1 MSITIGIV
9 GLGRVG
15 RSMIRTNFI
24 HSKKGRFNVSVL
36 CDVMPI
42 SQVAYLIAFDST
54 YGAAPFTVDY
64 EGDFIIIAGKKIRY
78 LQVDRRQGLE
88 NNKSLITL
96 RNLKLDILINAT
108 GTAIIDDLRNLIEL
122 QVTKKVL
129 CSWNISGSDLSI
141 VYGVNHNQYDPKK
154 HHVIAAS
161 TCTGNAMVPLAYIL
175 DKHIGID
182 YARIITIHPALSDQ
196 HLLDGFHKSSHL
208 GRTQA
213 ASIIPTK
220 TNVGASTSLVLPALE
235 GKLDSFSYRVPTEIV
250 SIMDISANLS
260 RDTSI
265 EECTELLQ
273 QYEKKDLAGILCC
286 DTGAWGH
293 EKVSVD
299 FIGAEYSL
307 IVLMNY
313 LTVSNNRQIGISLM
327 HDNERG
333 YCCRALDVID
343 TIGKK
348 L

>member
-1 MSITIGIV
+1 MPITIGIV

-15 RSMIRTNFI
+15 RSMLRTNYI

-54 YGAAPFTVDY
+54 YGHAPFTIDY
-64 EGDFIIIAGKKIRY
+64 EGDFLIIAGKKIRY

-96 RNLKLDILINAT
+96 RNLELDFLINAT
-108 GTAIIDDLRNLIEL
+108 GTAVIDDLRNLIEL

-129 CSWNISGSDLSI
+129 CSWNIQGCDLSM
-141 VYGVNHNQYDPKK
+141 VYGVNHEQYDPTK
-154 HHVIAAS
+154 HHVISAS
-161 TCTGNAMVPLAYIL
+161 TCTGNAMTPLAYIL

-213 ASIIPTK
+213 SSIIPTK
-220 TNVGASTSLVLPALE
+220 TNVGASTAMAIPALE

-260 RDTSI
+260 RETSL
-265 EECTELLQ
+265 EECTELLR
-273 QYEKKDLAGILCC
+273 QYEKKEMAGILHC

-293 EKVSVD
+293 EKVSID
-299 FIGAEYSL
+299 FIGSEYSL
-307 IVLMNY
+307 IVLMNN
-313 LTVSNNRQIGISLM
+313 LTVSNNRQIGISIM

-343 TIGKK
+343 NIGKK